1 MVDLQKRLGGKQ
13 LQVVGIACE
22 REETPPAERAAGVAK
37 IAQKLGI
44 NYPVLVSSLDGTCPL
59 QKALHVQAFPTLILV
74 DRQGRIL
81 WQDQGAT
88 RVTLA
93 RLDRMIALTTKSDK
107 SDGRRRY

>member
-1 MVDLQKRLGGKQ
+1 MGGKQ

-22 REETPPAERAAGVAK
+22 REETSPAQRVAGVAK
-37 IAQKLGI
+37 TSQKLGI
-44 NYPVLVSSLDGTCPL
+44 NYPVLVSSLDGNCPL
-59 QKALHVQAFPTLILV
+59 QNALHVQAYPTLILV

-88 RVTLA
+88 KLTMA
-93 RLDRMIALTTKSDK
+93 RLDRMLSLAIKP